1 MENLRWVGGR
11 EWLEAPHEGS
21 SESLHIFNQVTDVG
35 RGKNQHI
42 VGDSRQGPTKAVV
55 PLSVENRS
63 PEILPLSLQGQLNTT
78 RLFQHV
84 KSQLLIF
91 KKVLS

>member
-21 SESLHIFNQVTDVG
+21 SESLHTFNQVTDVG

-78 RLFQHV
+78 RLFPTCQV
-84 KSQLLIF
+84 SIAYF
-91 KKVLS
+91 